1 METELPFPAT
11 SLTGDPGGH
20 LRAAAPETRERTF
33 ERHLEDVAEMFRVA
47 GQRDPAGMHTGRIT

>member
-1 METELPFPAT
+1 METELPFPPT

-33 ERHLEDVAEMFRVA
+33 ERHLEDVAEIDVQGCRPERPS
-47 GQRDPAGMHTGRIT
+47 RDAHR